1 MPNDT
6 VERVAVL
13 GAGSMGHGIAELAAL
28 GGYDVTIR
36 DIDEEIVAEGFEN
49 IEWSL
54 EKLEEKGRI
63 DEASDVVLS
72 RISTTTD
79 LAEAVDDADL
89 VIEAVPE
96 RMDAKRDTFAS
107 VDEHAPE
114 GAILASNTS
123 SLSISEIAAA
133 TDRPDRVVGL
143 HFFNPP
149 VKMDLVEVTYGD
161 ETSDEAAETAFEW
174 VESIDKTP
182 IYVRKDVHGFVVNTV
197 LVPYMEEAAWMLS
210 NSETTIREADATMV
224 YERGFPMGPFE
235 LNDFGGI
242 DIGYHFRAESDQ
254 PVPPIVEEK
263 VDAGDLGRKSGA
275 GFYDYEGGETSETSQ
290 ADGEAVDGAGVDYEP
305 TDAGGYDAL
314 RTEAVMINKAAWLV
328 GNDVATP
335 EEIDIGCR
343 LGGNFPE
350 GMCRRA
356 DRVGL
361 DVVLEKLEE
370 LSAEYDAERYD
381 PADYL
386 VDLVEEGRTGEDAGR
401 GFFDYRV
408 DPPYFYVDWELDGDG
423 VLEITLDRQERLNSM
438 SEDMFAEIDRLLSD
452 VDVDEVSCVVFTG
465 AGDRA
470 FSSGADITGFTA
482 GDPTDIM
489 DPDDVF
495 QTVYEFDRPTVA
507 KIDGFC
513 LGAGIEL
520 ALACD
525 IRVASADSTI
535 GTPETT
541 LGVIPAG
548 GATQRLVRLVGE
560 ARTKEMVFRGMQFDA
575 ERAEEWGIVNHA
587 VPEGELDEVVD
598 DIVDDLVSGPPIALK
613 AAKEVIN
620 DGQEASLESAL
631 AMEKHAFALLST
643 TDDMLEGVT
652 AFRQNR
658 EPRFEGE

>member
-1 MPNDT
+1 MANDT

-36 DIDEEIVAEGFEN
+36 DIDEEIVTEGYEN

-63 DEASDVVLS
+63 DEPSDVVLS
-72 RISTTTD
+72 RINRTTD

-96 RMDAKRDTFAS
+96 RMDIKRDTFSS

-114 GAILASNTS
+114 HAILASNTS
-123 SLSISEIAAA
+123 SLSISEIAEA

-149 VKMDLVEVTYGD
+149 VKMDLVEVTYGEATTD
-161 ETSDEAAETAFEW
+161 ETAETAYAW
-174 VESIDKTP
+174 AESIDKTP

-197 LVPYMEEAAWMLS
+197 LVPFMEEAAWMLS
-210 NSETTIREADATMV
+210 EDETTVQQADATMV
-224 YERGFPMGPFE
+224 YERGYPMGPFE

-254 PVPPIVEEK
+254 PVPPVVEEK
-263 VDAGDLGRKSGA
+263 VDNENLGKKTGT
-275 GFYDYEGGETSETSQ
+275 GFYDYEDGETSQ
-290 ADGEAVDGAGVDYEP
+290 ADGDGVDYLPE
-305 TDAGGYDAL
+305 DAGDFDWL

-335 EEIDIGCR
+335 EAIDTGCR
-343 LGGNFPE
+343 LGGSFPE
-350 GMCRRA
+350 GMCRRG
-356 DRVGL
+356 DRLGL
-361 DVVLEKLEE
+361 DRVLEKLED
-370 LSAEYDAERYD
+370 LHAEYGAERFE
-381 PADYL
+381 PCDYL
-386 VDLVEEGRTGEDAGR
+386 VELVEDGWTGEDAGK
-401 GFFDYRV
+401 GFYDYRT
-408 DPPYFYVDWELDGDG
+408 DPPYHYLEWEIDDAG
-423 VLEITLDRQERLNSM
+423 VLNVVLSREERMNSM
-438 SEDMFAEIDRLLSD
+438 SEDMFMEIDRLLKS
-452 VDVDEVSCVVFTG
+452 VDTDEISCVVFEG

-482 GDPTDIM
+482 AEPTEIM
-489 DPDDVF
+489 EVDEMF
-495 QTVYEFDRPTVA
+495 QTVYHFDRPTVA

-525 IRVASADSTI
+525 IRIATEDSLV

-541 LGVIPAG
+541 LGVIPGG

-560 ARTKEMVFRGMQFDA
+560 ARTKEMIFRGMQFDA
-575 ERAEEWGIVNHA
+575 AQAEEWGIVNHA
-587 VPEGELDEVVD
+587 VPDEEF
-598 DIVDDLVSGPPIALK
+598 DDLVDDVVSDLTANAPLALK
-613 AAKEVIN
+613 VAKEVIH
-620 DGQEASLESAL
+620 DGQEAGLEAAL
-631 AMEKHAFALLST
+631 AMEKKSFGLLAT
-643 TDDMLEGVT
+643 TDDMYEGVT
-652 AFRQNR
+652 AFRRNR

>member
-1 MPNDT
+1 MANDT
-6 VERVAVL
+6 VENVAVL
-13 GAGSMGHGIAELAAL
+13 GSGSMGHGIAELAAL

-36 DIDEEIVAEGFEN
+36 DIKEEIVTEGYEN

-96 RMDAKRDTFAS
+96 RMDVKRDTFSS

-114 GAILASNTS
+114 HAILASNTS

-133 TDRPDRVVGL
+133 TDRPDQVVGL

-161 ETSDEAAETAFEW
+161 KSSDETAETAYEW

-210 NSETTIREADATMV
+210 NDEATIREADATMV
-224 YERGFPMGPFE
+224 YESGFPMGPFE

-254 PVPPIVEEK
+254 PVPPVVEEL
-263 VDAGDLGRKSGA
+263 VDKGNLGRKSGK
-275 GFYDYEGGETSETSQ
+275 GFYDYE
-290 ADGEAVDGAGVDYEP
+290 DGNGIDYEP

-328 GNDVATP
+328 GNNVATP
-335 EEIDIGCR
+335 DEVDIGCR

-350 GMCRRA
+350 GMCQRG
-356 DRVGL
+356 DRIGL
-361 DVVLEKLEE
+361 DVVLEKLKE
-370 LSAEYDAERYD
+370 LSAEHDAERYE

-386 VDLVEEGRTGEDAGR
+386 VELVEDGWTGEDAGK
-401 GFFDYRV
+401 GFYDYRV
-408 DPPYFYVDWELDGDG
+408 DPPYFYIDWEIDDDS
-423 VLEITLDRQERLNSM
+423 VLEVTLDRQERLNSM
-438 SEDMFAEIDRLLSD
+438 SENMFREIDRLLAD
-452 VDVDEVSCVVFTG
+452 VDVDEVSCVVFEG

-470 FSSGADITGFTA
+470 FSSGADITGFTT
-482 GDPTDIM
+482 GEPTDIM

-495 QTVYEFDRPTVA
+495 QTVYEFERPTVA

-525 IRVASADSTI
+525 IRVATEDSTI

-541 LGVIPAG
+541 LGVIPGG
-548 GATQRLVRLVGE
+548 GATQHLVRLIGE
-560 ARTKEMVFRGMQFDA
+560 ARTKEMVFRGMQFNA
-575 ERAEEWGIVNHA
+575 AQAEEWGIVNHA
-587 VPEGELDEVVD
+587 VPQDELDEIVA

-620 DGQEASLESAL
+620 DGQEASLETAL
-631 AMEKHAFALLST
+631 KMEKHAFALLST

-658 EPRFEGE
+658 EPQFEGE